1 MPKKSD
7 KDRQAQLKRIQALSQ
22 TIALEGN
29 LVSRA
34 TLSGRLGQQYGT
46 DAGTYSR
53 DIYEALGYP
62 IELKYQDFATRYIR
76 QDIARAVIDKPV
88 DGSWQG
94 GCLIQESTDEDTLLE
109 KSWKSLIQREELDVF
124 GKLNRLDKLV
134 GIGSYGV
141 LLFGLGDVSQK
152 DQFALP
158 ITEGKSSQ
166 LIYLRPLGEDSAKI
180 NQWETDTSNPRY
192 GQPLYYDI
200 TLAQPGS
207 DSTTNLRVHFSRVL
221 HIPGEIL
228 EGTVKGSSRLLPI
241 YNRLFDLEKLVGGS
255 AEMFW
260 RGARPGYKAKVDPEY
275 TLTTDDEDDFKDQLD
290 EYEHNLR
297 RFLVARGMD
306 INSLDTQVA
315 DPSNHVDIQIQMISA
330 QTGIPK
336 RILTGSERGELAST
350 QDLTS
355 WYSLLQARRENY
367 LPGSI
372 LRPFIHKCQD
382 IGVLAPIKSEEEGY
396 SFVWTP
402 LFEKSDKDK
411 AEVGKIRATALNQY
425 AAQPM
430 AEAIVPPEAFYKYFL
445 GFEQDQ
451 IDMITKL
458 QEAAI
463 DEEGKSIK
471 AAEEEEK
478 AAAKAEAEAKAKA
491 KAKAVKE

>member
-7 KDRQAQLKRIQALSQ
+7 KDTQTQLKRIQALS
-22 TIALEGN
+22 T

-34 TLSGRLGQQYGT
+34 TLSGRMGQQYGT
-46 DAGTYSR
+46 DVGTYSR

-62 IELKYQDFATRYIR
+62 LELTYQDFVTRYVR

-94 GCLIQESTDEDTLLE
+94 GCLIQESTDEDTALE
-109 KSWKSLIQREELDVF
+109 KSWKSLIQREELNVF

-141 LLFGLGDVSQK
+141 LLFGLDDVAQK

-158 ITEGKSSQ
+158 ITAGKSSQ
-166 LIYLRPLGEDSAKI
+166 LMYLQPLSEDSAKI
-180 NQWETDTSNPRY
+180 SQWETKTANPRY
-192 GQPLYYDI
+192 GQPLYYDV

-228 EGTVKGSSRLLPI
+228 EGSVEGASRLLPI

-260 RGARPGYKAKVDPEY
+260 RGARPGYKAKVEPDF

-297 RFLVARGMD
+297 RFLVAKGMD
-306 INSLDTQVA
+306 IDSLETQVA
-315 DPSNHVDIQIQMISA
+315 DPSSHVDVQIQMISA

-372 LRPFIHKCQD
+372 LRPFIRKCQD
-382 IGVLAPIKSEEEGY
+382 IGVLAPVKSEEAGY

-402 LFEKSDKDK
+402 LFEKSDAEK

-445 GFEQDQ
+445 GLEQDQ

-458 QEAAI
+458 QEAAV
-463 DEEGKSIK
+463 DEENKSIK
-471 AAEEEEK
+471 AAEAEEK
-478 AAAKAEAEAKAKA
+478 AEAKEAAKAEAEAKAKEE
-491 KAKAVKE
+491 VSENV